1 MRPGMTVL
9 PDALTTVAP
18 CGTGTRA
25 RGPAA
30 VMRSP
35 LTRMTESLTTAAPVP
50 STSRAPTMA
59 VTGPVAPRCA
69 CGTAASA
76 TTNAVHRLKVL
87 RLMDGYSYDLGGTCQ
102 DFGLW
107 TLGLQLSRVHSPKSR
122 VVSSEPANPA
132 SATRRRI
139 CAHCARSS
147 GPN

>member
-1 MRPGMTVL
+1 MSPGMTVL

-18 CGTGTRA
+18 CGTWTRA

-59 VTGPVAPRCA
+59 VTGAAVPRCA
-69 CGTAASA
+69 CGPAASA

-87 RLMDGYSYDLGGTCQ
+87 RLMDGYSYDLGGSCQ
-102 DFGLW
+102 EGVGPSW
-107 TLGLQLSRVHSPKSR
+107 
-122 VVSSEPANPA
+122 EPASPA
-132 SATRRRI
+132 SAT
-139 CAHCARSS
+139 
-147 GPN
+147 